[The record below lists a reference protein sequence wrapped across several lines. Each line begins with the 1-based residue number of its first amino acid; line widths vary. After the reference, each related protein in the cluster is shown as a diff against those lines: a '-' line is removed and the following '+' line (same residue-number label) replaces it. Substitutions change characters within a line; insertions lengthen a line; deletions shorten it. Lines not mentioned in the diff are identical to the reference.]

1 MRWLPLL
8 LSLALPFGSFAAK
21 KPASADKFNDFHSKS
36 LASAPLKLADS
47 SYRKL
52 TASPR
57 DYSIAVL
64 LTAMDPRFGCRLC
77 QEFQPEWDILAKSW
91 VKGDKN
97 GDSRLIL
104 GTLDFSDGRD
114 TFMSVCTPCGRPLP
128 NRKLT
133 RPVAGPLHGAC
144 PAVLPPNY
152 RPSRRSFG

>member
-21 KPASADKFNDFHSKS
+21 KPASADKFNDYHTKS
-36 LASAPLKLADS
+36 LASTPLKLADS

-57 DYSIAVL
+57 EYSIAVL
-64 LTAMDPRFGCRLC
+64 LTAMDSRFGCRLC

-97 GDSRLIL
+97 GDSRLIF
-104 GTLDFSDGRD
+104 GTLDFADGRD
-114 TFMSVCTPCGRPLP
+114 TFMSVCR
-128 NRKLT
+128 
-133 RPVAGPLHGAC
+133 
-144 PAVLPPNY
+144 
-152 RPSRRSFG
+152 SRGYPFLA